1 MSCLICAQLIAQTG
15 TTVTPHYDPMIAK
28 VIVHGE
34 TREVATARMTAV
46 LGESKIVGP
55 TNNMD
60 YCRTILATEGEPESM
75 RSPR

>member
-1 MSCLICAQLIAQTG
+1 
-15 TTVTPHYDPMIAK
+15 MIAK

-34 TREVATARMTAV
+34 TREVATARMMAV